1 MTVLAGFAPDGRGR
15 AVLHLAAMLARSGG
29 EDLVVC
35 AVVPTA
41 WPPSPARVDA
51 EYRAEVAA
59 QAEHALE
66 SARARL
72 PADVVATFVVHHAR
86 SVPAGLLEVAHDHGA
101 DLVVAGS
108 STSGGPGFVE
118 LGSTTGRLLHSS
130 PLPVALAPRGFRTGP
145 GARVTR
151 VTAAFAGTGEELVVA
166 AAGVS
171 ARVGAALRVASFAVH
186 PHAPYTAGVGQDAD
200 DAMVDEWADEIRDA
214 ARHALDDVAALP
226 AAPRDLDAVVGRGE
240 RWDEALED
248 VDWREGD
255 VLVVGSSSAGPVARV
270 FLGSRSNKIVRHSPV
285 PVVVVPRPAA
295 AELAEEAMEAP
306 QERPRELR

>member
-1 MTVLAGFAPDGRGR
+1 
-15 AVLHLAAMLARSGG
+15 VLHLAAMLARSGG

-51 EYRAEVAA
+51 ECQAQIAVEAE
-59 QAEHALE
+59 QALDR
-66 SARARL
+66 ARARL
-72 PADVVATFVVHHAR
+72 PADVDAAFVVHHAR
-86 SVPAGLLEVAHDHGA
+86 SVPAGLLEVAHDHRA

-108 STSGGPGFVE
+108 ATSGGPGHVE
-118 LGSTTGRLLHSS
+118 LGSATSRLLHSS
-130 PLPVALAPRGFRTGP
+130 PLPVALAPRGFRAGP
-145 GARVTR
+145 DARVTR
-151 VTAAFAGTGEELVVA
+151 VTAAFAGTGEQLVVA

-171 ARVGAALRVASFAVH
+171 ARVGAALRIASFAVH
-186 PHAPYTAGVGQDAD
+186 PHAPYTAGVGQEAD
-200 DAMVDEWADEIRDA
+200 DAMVGEWTLEIREA
-214 ARHALDDVAALP
+214 ARRALDDVAALP
-226 AAPRDLDAVVGRGE
+226 AAPRDLEAVVGRGE

-248 VDWREGD
+248 VEWREGD
-255 VLVVGSSSAGPVARV
+255 VLVVGSSSAGPVSRV

-306 QERPRELR
+306 EERARELR